1 VIETFAR
8 LKPDGLR
15 LRSLRRRI
23 DERLLRAVAFVA
35 RCSGAATCAYFVADW
50 LGLPHPLWA
59 TISALMVPQEKLA
72 DTNDSLWGYIF
83 GTLVGVVGGG
93 MASVAA
99 SRLAIDMA
107 GQIALSVG
115 LCAILARAWP
125 STRVCM
131 WTGPIV
137 LLTAES
143 ALPVTH
149 AALYRGSEALLGAFV
164 GAAFHWAAEIVV
176 LPIAHRTALKLG
188 TVLGKTE
195 TSKGGDVS
203 LCYGFA
209 ERMKAML
216 GYTGINVLVRL
227 TGVHPA
233 LHRHPDHPEQAKA
246 HSPARVARTQ
256 RGRP

>member
-1 VIETFAR
+1 MAIDILDAQPSTAPPFGRQPAHREDAATETFAR
-8 LKPDGLR
+8 LKPERLR

-23 DERLLRAVAFVA
+23 DERLLRAVAFVV
-35 RCSGAATCAYFVADW
+35 RCSGAATCAYFVADRI
-50 LGLPHPLWA
+50 GLPHPLWA

-72 DTNDSLWGYIF
+72 DTNNSLWGYIL
-83 GTLVGVVGGG
+83 GTLVGIGGGG

-137 LLTAES
+137 LLTAEP

-164 GAAFHWAAEIVV
+164 GATFHWAVERLFCPLAET
-176 LPIAHRTALKLG
+176 LLNRRS
-188 TVLGKTE
+188 TE
-195 TSKGGDVS
+195 ED
-203 LCYGFA
+203 
-209 ERMKAML
+209 
-216 GYTGINVLVRL
+216 GI
-227 TGVHPA
+227 
-233 LHRHPDHPEQAKA
+233 
-246 HSPARVARTQ
+246 
-256 RGRP
+256 